1 MGDDIMKKTI
11 IALLVLTALLSG
23 CGGKNKAA
31 DKDKAD
37 TPKASQSESANKTK
51 KENKSDDK
59 APKASSEDK
68 KSENNGTIKNQDGEA
83 VTANDLEKL
92 IDESNNPD
100 IDEETKR
107 EILDEIDYILKQAE
121 QKQN

>member
-1 MGDDIMKKTI
+1 MKKTI

-23 CGGKNKAA
+23 CGDKNKAA

-37 TPKASQSESANKTK
+37 APKASQSESANKTK

-59 APKASSEDK
+59 APKVSSEDK
-68 KSENNGTIKNQDGEA
+68 KADDSGTVKSQDGET
-83 VTANDLEKL
+83 VTADNLEKL
-92 IDESNNPD
+92 IDKSNDPD
-100 IDEETKR
+100 VDEETKR